1 MDLVQ
6 LLQSR
11 GLRPRRTS
19 TNLGGEYVCAC
30 PVCGDGGKG
39 QDSDRFHV
47 WPNRP
52 NTSGKCVG
60 RFWCRQCDLNGDTI
74 AFLQQ
79 VDGLSFVDAC
89 AELGIATEQKA
100 TARRSRY
107 QGAPTLADTDTVW
120 QPRTYP
126 EPPALWSEQAEQ
138 LLADCQERLHAQPDH
153 LAWLADRG
161 IDQHTARAYGL
172 GYNQSGR
179 GRDRYRPRPAWGL
192 PEQSKDNGQPK
203 RLWIPRGWIIPARN
217 QAGRLVQLRVRRR
230 NEDVAAFAANIKY
243 LPVDGS
249 SMATMVL
256 HPEASVLVVV
266 ESGFD
271 AVLLAGLF
279 AGRIG
284 ALTTWNS
291 VARPDAAA
299 HRLLTA
305 SACILGALD
314 YDHAGDS
321 EQNWW
326 SGQYPQYC
334 RLPALPGGLKDPG
347 DAAGAGVDLYGWIVD
362 SLPRPLAIKLG
373 LVSRHRPGVPS
384 APAPAP
390 VPEPAAAPAPEPAE
404 EPKVFELTLDDGEV
418 VLITDHQPTW
428 QRLADEGHLVFS
440 RNELARLQVALAGLE
455 GEERA
460 AAVRA
465 VLETK
470 RVFGGAYV
478 RAGRRGLVAGV

>member
-1 MDLVQ
+1 MDIVQ

-19 TNLGGEYVCAC
+19 TNHGGEFVCAC

-47 WPNRP
+47 WPHRP

-60 RFWCRQCDLNGDTI
+60 RFWCRQCDINGDTI

-79 VDGLSFVDAC
+79 IDGLSFVDAC

-107 QGAPTLADTDTVW
+107 HGAPTLADTDTVW
-120 QPRTYP
+120 QPRTYQ
-126 EPPALWSEQAEQ
+126 EPPALWSEQAE
-138 LLADCQERLHAQPDH
+138 LLLTDCQERLQASPEP
-153 LAWLADRG
+153 LAWLAARG

-179 GRDRYRPRPAWGL
+179 GRDRYRPRAAWGL
-192 PEQSKDNGQPK
+192 DERTKDNGQPR

-217 QAGRLVQLRVRRR
+217 QDGRLVQLRVRRR
-230 NEDVAAFAANIKY
+230 NEDVASFAANIKY

-256 HPEASVLVVV
+256 HAHAEVLVVV

-271 AVLLAGLF
+271 AVLIAGMF

-284 ALTTWNS
+284 AMTTWNS
-291 VARPDAAA
+291 AARPDAVA
-299 HRLLTA
+299 HRLLSA
-305 SACILGALD
+305 AACILGGLD

-321 EQNWW
+321 EQAWW
-326 SGQYPQYC
+326 TGQYPRYH
-334 RLPALPGGLKDPG
+334 RLPALADGLKDPG